1 MGEKKIASILAIT
14 MFFGIAIGSALVWTF
29 GSSGST
35 EFYYLTSKEPVGHD
49 NLLVFSARVNNISNS
64 INRFIQGEKWDIPP
78 IKLSDSK
85 LSYKDERRHWLVV
98 NDDYVVFILYEDVSS
113 VLTTEEVV
121 ASIFHEIG
129 HVKLGHDVGNPA
141 KKRNIQEE
149 IDADSFAISAGVD
162 PKYISSAIKK
172 LFTED
177 CEEKQL
183 RLEATEALK
192 QKRT

>member
-1 MGEKKIASILAIT
+1 M
-14 MFFGIAIGSALVWTF
+14 
-29 GSSGST
+29 
-35 EFYYLTSKEPVGHD
+35 
-49 NLLVFSARVNNISNS
+49 
-64 INRFIQGEKWDIPP
+64 
-78 IKLSDSK
+78 
-85 LSYKDERRHWLVV
+85 
-98 NDDYVVFILYEDVSS
+98 YEDVSS

-172 LFTED
+172 LFMED
-177 CEEKQL
+177 CEEKRL